1 MNAPAFELDRV
12 AVQAG
17 GRCLFSARQL
27 HIPAGS
33 LCAIIGPNGA
43 GKTTLLRALAGFHGD
58 CHGHSLGQPLRAG
71 QPRPLAWV
79 GQHEGADSPLSV
91 ADYVMLGRRPQL
103 GWLGRSSAA
112 DQQAVARALDSMA
125 LQGLAGQ
132 RVHCRRLAPG
142 QPHRRQHL
150 YRLLACGQLARAA
163 LYQTERHIGRRVQVR
178 KQRVVLE
185 HHGDV
190 ALLRWQPGDVLP
202 AQPHLTTSRA
212 LQAGH
217 QRQQAG
223 LALARRPQ
231 QGQRFASSHLQADAL
246 QHGAA
251 GVKQRQV
258 NQLEHGFSPAT
269 R

>member
-12 AVQAG
+12 AVHAG

-79 GQHEGADSPLSV
+79 GQHEGADSPLCV
-91 ADYVMLGRRPQL
+91 AEYVMLGRRPQL

-132 RVHCRRLAPG
+132 RLATLSG
-142 QPHRRQHL
+142 GERQRAAIARALAQDTPLMLLDEPCNHL
-150 YRLLACGQLARAA
+150 DIRHQQLLLRQLQQLARQGRTLVCVLHELQLAA
-163 LYQTERHIGRRVQVR
+163 NFADWLLLVADGELVAQGRPDAVLHSDLLSQVYRWPIRAERQPASG
-178 KQRVVLE
+178 
-185 HHGDV
+185 
-190 ALLRWQPGDVLP
+190 RWQLDVY
-202 AQPHLTTSRA
+202 
-212 LQAGH
+212 G
-217 QRQQAG
+217 
-223 LALARRPQ
+223 
-231 QGQRFASSHLQADAL
+231 
-246 QHGAA
+246 HGAVA
-251 GVKQRQV
+251 
-258 NQLEHGFSPAT
+258 
-269 R
+269 